1 MPSGFANFGVNPMH
15 VIAGIVTA
23 KAVDTISNCFLFYQR
38 KQMMEK

>member
-15 VIAGIVTA
+15 VIGAYVGA
-23 KAVDTISNCFLFYQR
+23 KAVESVSNCFLFYQR